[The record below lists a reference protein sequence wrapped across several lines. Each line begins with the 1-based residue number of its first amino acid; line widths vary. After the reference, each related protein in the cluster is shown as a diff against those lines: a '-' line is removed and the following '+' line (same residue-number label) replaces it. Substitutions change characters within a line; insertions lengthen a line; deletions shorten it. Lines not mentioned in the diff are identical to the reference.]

1 MISYPVAIGS
11 TITRMFTAGD
21 AGPPLVLVHGLTS
34 RADRW
39 RHNVD
44 VLAAAGYRVCA
55 PDLPGHGF
63 ATKSA
68 SFPHTVPGYRDFLLD
83 VLDHIGPEPAIL
95 VGTSL
100 GGHIVGSAA
109 VAKPERVRAL
119 VMIGSLGLQPV
130 TAEKVQRTGAGLRD
144 MRLEAMRTRL
154 LTVFSDPRHVTDDLV
169 VEDVRVNTSPGAAE
183 SFDIFLRY
191 FNSGF
196 NNDLVLERLAALGD
210 RFPLLLLWGE
220 EDKSV
225 PVEIGRAAH
234 ASLPRSRLAVFK
246 RTNHTP
252 YWEHPPLFNRVLLD
266 FLAGRL
272 QAGATATEWSP
283 G

>member
-1 MISYPVAIGS
+1 MISYPLAVGS
-11 TITRMFTAGD
+11 TVTRIFTAGD
-21 AGPPLVLVHGLTS
+21 AGPPLLLLHGLTS

-44 VLAAAGYRVCA
+44 VLAAAGYRVFA

-68 SFPHTVPGYRDFLLD
+68 DFDHSVPGYRDFVLGLLD
-83 VLDHIGPEPAIL
+83 QIGSEPAVLI
-95 VGTSL
+95 GTSL

-109 VAKPERVRAL
+109 AARPERVRAL

-130 TAEKVQRTGAGLRD
+130 TTEKVERTAMGLRD
-144 MRLEAMRTRL
+144 MRPEAMRARL

-169 VEDVRVNTSPGAAE
+169 REDVMINTSPGAGP
-183 SFDIFLRY
+183 SFERFLRY
-191 FNSGF
+191 FASDF
-196 NNDLVLERLAALGD
+196 NHDLVLDGLRTLGERV
-210 RFPLLLLWGE
+210 PLLLLWGE

-225 PVEIGRAAH
+225 PVDIGRATH
-234 ASLPRSRLAVFK
+234 QILTRSRLAVFK

-252 YWEHPPLFNRVLLD
+252 YWEHPALFNRVVID

-272 QAGATATEWSP
+272 MQPYTEWSP
-283 G
+283 A